1 MELTAG
7 QVAVVTGAA
16 SGIGLAMAERFA
28 RAGLDVVL
36 ADVEQPALQ
45 AAEQRVAGLGAK
57 TLAVPTDV
65 SDEAAVNALA
75 AAAVDRFG
83 AVHVVCNNA
92 GVASNADPW
101 FGPISTWRWVLGVN
115 LWGVIHG
122 IRAFL
127 PLLAAQRES
136 HIVNTASAAGLIPAT
151 QPPYDAT
158 KHAVVAMSEDL
169 YRAMKV
175 AGLPVGV
182 SVVCP
187 GWVRTS
193 INQATRNWPGSLG
206 EVPPPA
212 ATAEVVSPHVQR
224 AIDGGMAPA
233 AVADLVADAIA
244 ADRFWVFTDPYFTER
259 ALDRWQRIA
268 EGQNPQ
274 TEVDLPGFPPAK
286 ELAAEI
292 RRLLAAQGGGLYRR
306 PRCARRRRW
315 ITNSG
320 R

>member
-7 QVAVVTGAA
+7 KVAVVTGAA
-16 SGIGLAMAERFA
+16 SGIGLALAERFA

-45 AAEQRVAGLGAK
+45 AAEQKVAGLGVK

-92 GVASNADPW
+92 GVASDADPW
-101 FGPISTWRWVLGVN
+101 FGPVSTWRWVLGVN

-136 HIVNTASAAGLIPAT
+136 HFVNTASAAGLIPAT
-151 QPPYDAT
+151 SPTYDAA
-158 KHAVVAMSEDL
+158 KHAVVAISEDL

-182 SVVCP
+182 SVLCP

-193 INQATRNWPGSLG
+193 IYQANRNWPQSLG

-212 ATAEVVSPHVQR
+212 VTAEVISPHVQR

-244 ADRFWVFTDPYFTER
+244 ADRFWVFTDPQLTQT

-274 TEVDLPGFPPAK
+274 TEVDMRGFPPAK
-286 ELAAEI
+286 QLVAEI
-292 RRLLAAQGGGLYRR
+292 RRLLAGQGGGLQ
-306 PRCARRRRW
+306 P
-315 ITNSG
+315 G
-320 R
+320 